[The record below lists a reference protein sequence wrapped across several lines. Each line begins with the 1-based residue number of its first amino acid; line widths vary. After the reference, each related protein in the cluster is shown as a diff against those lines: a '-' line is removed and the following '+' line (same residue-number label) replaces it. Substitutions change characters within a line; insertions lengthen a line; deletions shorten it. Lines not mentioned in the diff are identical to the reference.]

1 MLSPRFSPLRRQAQH
16 EFEIFAATEAPVIP
30 CACAGPGIGAWEGI
44 SAQNSAAATAATE
57 TIHCSKQAITA
68 VGPSGSPGKLR
79 GFAGHKCLE
88 GIKSWPW
95 PLVASNRLLFQW
107 GWH

>member
-1 MLSPRFSPLRRQAQH
+1 MLSPGFSPLRRQAQH

-30 CACAGPGIGAWEGI
+30 CVFAGPGIGAWEGI
-44 SAQNSAAATAATE
+44 SAQNSTAATAATE

-68 VGPSGSPGKLR
+68 VGSSGSPGKLL

-95 PLVASNRLLFQW
+95 PLVASNRLLFKC